1 MSKLILSGLLAALA
15 LAGCASPPPVEPP
28 PPPITLEVAVAAAAD
43 VNPDASQRSSPLVLR
58 VYELE
63 DAESFA
69 AADFFAVWNKES
81 ATFAAALVKRHE
93 LLVAPG
99 GKSGKPIT
107 LDPRVKVIGVAAAFR
122 DIRNAQ
128 WRAVIPV
135 PQEPGGPRA
144 FLLDV
149 AVAGTTATASLKP
162 ANAPAAGSPQ

>member
-1 MSKLILSGLLAALA
+1 MSKRILSGLLAALA

-28 PPPITLEVAVAAAAD
+28 PPPVTVEVAVAAAAD
-43 VNPDASQRSSPLVLR
+43 VNPDVSQRASPLVLR

-63 DAESFA
+63 DAEAFT
-69 AADFFAVWNKES
+69 AADFFSVWNKEA

-93 LLVAPG
+93 LLVAPA
-99 GKSGKPIT
+99 GKAGKPLT
-107 LDPRVKVIGVAAAFR
+107 LEPRVRFVGVAAAFR

-128 WRAVIPV
+128 WRAIVPV
-135 PQEPGGPRA
+135 PQDPAGPRA
-144 FLLDV
+144 FLLEV